1 MTMWNATIRLVSFLV
16 YAMAALPAQAE
27 KLVLTV
33 SDDTIEVTSSFA
45 GAGIALLG
53 SIQRDAQTISRQ
65 GRYDIVVAVRG
76 PKENIV
82 TRKRERVA
90 GIWVNRTAVRYYG
103 VPSLYIVSSTRPLE
117 DIAPPALLAREHI
130 GLANAA
136 GQTLSRA
143 SAEDLAQFRE
153 ATIRLKEKEGLYVQT
168 SGKVTMIDGTLFRA
182 RIELPANMRTGH
194 YEATVYLFSGGA
206 LVAQDW
212 VGFYAAKRGF
222 EATVS
227 DLAQYDPLT
236 YGILAVVLAALTGW
250 VGAFLFRRD

>member
-1 MTMWNATIRLVSFLV
+1 MWRQTIRAALLLL
-16 YAMAALPAQAE
+16 ATLAALPASAE

-33 SDDTIEVTSSFA
+33 SDDTIEVTSRFT

-53 SIQRDAQTISRQ
+53 SIQRDAQTVSRQ
-65 GRYDIVVAVRG
+65 AGYDIVVVVRG

-90 GIWVNRTAVRYYG
+90 GIWVNTDSVRYYG
-103 VPSLYIVSSTRPLE
+103 VPSLYIVSSSRPLE
-117 DIAPPALLAREHI
+117 DIASPMLLAREHI
-130 GLANAA
+130 GLVNAA

-143 SAEDLAQFRE
+143 SAEDLALFRE
-153 ATIRLKEKEGLYVQT
+153 ATIRLKQNEGLYFQT
-168 SGKVTMIDGTLFRA
+168 SDKVSMIGDTLFRA
-182 RIELPANMRTGH
+182 RIDLPANMRTGH
-194 YEATVYLFSGGA
+194 YEATVYLFTGGV
-206 LVAQDW
+206 LVAQEW

-236 YGILAVVLAALTGW
+236 YGIIAVVLAALTGW
-250 VGAFLFRRD
+250 LGAFLFRRD

>member
-1 MTMWNATIRLVSFLV
+1 MIMRSATGWLALLIGFVLTC
-16 YAMAALPAQAE
+16 LPARAE

-33 SDDTIEVTSSFA
+33 SDDTIEVTSSFS

-53 SIQRDAQTISRQ
+53 SIQRDSQTVSRQ
-65 GRYDIVVAVRG
+65 AGYDIVIAVRG

-90 GIWVNRTAVRYYG
+90 GIWVNRSSVRYYG

-117 DIAPPALLAREHI
+117 DIASPGVLARESL

-143 SAEDLAQFRE
+143 SEADLAQFRE
-153 ATIRLKEKEGLYVQT
+153 ATIRLKEKEGLYVQET
-168 SGKVTMIDGTLFRA
+168 GKVAMIGGTLFRT
-182 RIELPANMRTGH
+182 RIDLPANMRTGH

-236 YGILAVVLAALTGW
+236 YGIIAVVLAAMTGW